1 MTDGSPGAGAAPPPQ
16 RERRRGRHVVR
27 ALLLFLVAVV
37 GIEAVVG
44 DRGLVFV
51 LRARRQYELLVHERD
66 RLTAENARL
75 RAEAKRLR
83 DDPGAIEGIARRE
96 LGLILPGEKAFIIKD
111 VPSPEPA
118 RP

>member
-1 MTDGSPGAGAAPPPQ
+1 MTDGSPGLGAAPPPK
-16 RERRRGRHVVR
+16 RSRRRGRHVVR

-51 LRARRQYELLVHERD
+51 LRARRQYEQLVLERE
-66 RLTAENARL
+66 RLRVENARL
-75 RAEAKRLR
+75 RAEARRLR
-83 DDPGAIEGIARRE
+83 EDPGAIEGIARRE
-96 LGLILPGEKAFIIKD
+96 LGLIRPGETAFIIKD
-111 VPSPEPA
+111 VPSSEPA